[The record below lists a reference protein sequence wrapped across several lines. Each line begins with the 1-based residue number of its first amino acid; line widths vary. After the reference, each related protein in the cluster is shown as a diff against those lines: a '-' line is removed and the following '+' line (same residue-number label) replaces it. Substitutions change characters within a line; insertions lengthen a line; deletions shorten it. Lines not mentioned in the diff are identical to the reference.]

1 MSDKNGERIPTA
13 ATSHKERSAEHVKR
27 LSAQTINTAVSVE
40 DQSNGERS
48 NEMQEAIETVLDF
61 LTKWLI
67 TYFAICGSIAI
78 IGLGIAIAI
87 VVKENN
93 KNKKP
98 K

>member
-1 MSDKNGERIPTA
+1 MAHGGI
-13 ATSHKERSAEHVKR
+13 SAEHVKR

-40 DQSNGERS
+40 DLSNGQRS

-78 IGLGIAIAI
+78 IGFGIAIAI

-93 KNKKP
+93 KN
-98 K
+98 